1 MSNVSTPSAAK
12 YVLIAFWGVFSD
24 WLAEEEATR
33 AWFMDGFARYAGTIQ
48 KQTAAALKPPS
59 AATLKDTGNGNS
71 PQVGRASGSAHGITV
86 CWEGEMSRRIIVR

>member
-33 AWFMDGFARYAGTIQ
+33 AWLMDGFARYAGTTQ

-59 AATLKDTGNGNS
+59 AEILKDTGNGNS
-71 PQVGRASGSAHGITV
+71 PQWAELRAVRMVLQSVGKEKWLDV
-86 CWEGEMSRRIIVR
+86 